1 MTDAEKAKKIRAVY
15 EYAKKNKG
23 EDRLTQADIKDA
35 KKALYGKPKKSADY
49 GAIKDYGELSKGG
62 QIKPVKAVG
71 GVLAG
76 LAAGVAPGIIGVGML
91 AKKKMKKKFSTV
103 SPDDVKYSLEDKN
116 MLTDLYQKATKQE
129 TSKMNSG
136 GEVEVMRGG
145 DYIKDLID

>member
-1 MTDAEKAKKIRAVY
+1 MADKKKKL
-15 EYAKKNKG
+15 KKNKDKLFNIEIEEG
-23 EDRLTQADIKDA
+23 PRGNPAVVETYEDARENAMINRDVPTMKN
-35 KKALYGKPKKSADY
+35 
-49 GAIKDYGELSKGG
+49 GG
-62 QIKPVKAVG
+62 NTVKPVKAVA

-91 AKKKMKKKFSTV
+91 AKKKMKKKSSTV